1 MYTEASAVAYKVSS
15 REFFQGRNCSTSLN
29 QIFHIFQT
37 ELTLREKQKSVEVR
51 KRVSLILDMQLIK
64 CHIRPFNAPT
74 QDAAV
79 TVKPFFGKRAAWSRR
94 FDPST
99 PESNNAIP
107 GAANVAYDWSE
118 SSMPVFGHIEQAIPN
133 SRRGSVLKWTGAD
146 HLRRTKLSGS
156 GTTTTSR
163 RTLKKLNVMRRNSA
177 QPWLLKKSFTPLV
190 RGAKTVLL

>member
-1 MYTEASAVAYKVSS
+1 
-15 REFFQGRNCSTSLN
+15 
-29 QIFHIFQT
+29 
-37 ELTLREKQKSVEVR
+37 VR

-64 CHIRPFNAPT
+64 CQIRPFNAPT

-79 TVKPFFGKRAAWSRR
+79 TVKLFFGKRAAGSRR